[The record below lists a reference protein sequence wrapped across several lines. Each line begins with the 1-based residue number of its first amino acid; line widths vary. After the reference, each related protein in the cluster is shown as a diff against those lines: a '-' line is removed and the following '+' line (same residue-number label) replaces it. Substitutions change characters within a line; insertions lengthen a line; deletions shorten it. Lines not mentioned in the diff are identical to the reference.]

1 MTKIKNFI
9 MFLFTIIVIFVL
21 YMNSDK
27 IINSLKDYL
36 NGFLYTK
43 PTLIIKDGNK
53 YMKNDTYNY
62 VKDSEDFIP
71 YNYQDLLNIYY
82 STLNRGWDEFTFYC
96 PTEYTNCINDV
107 NIISNDKVLLS
118 NINDFI
124 NPFNSY
130 STIKTLYDETG
141 EVTISVTHLY
151 NKYEIQQ
158 LNKDIDEMI
167 SNNINDYMNDEEKIR
182 TLHDYIINNTKYDTQ
197 RADFDD
203 SPYDSARINGLLYDH
218 YAICSGYADTMA
230 VILDKLNIK
239 NYKVSSDNHVWNAV
253 YLNGKWLH
261 LDLTW
266 DDPITTSG
274 KDILDDSY
282 FLIDTNTLI
291 NTDKDNDDGN
301 VIDDHAFDL
310 NVFSELK

>member
-21 YMNSDK
+21 YINSDK
-27 IINSLKDYL
+27 IINSLSSYL
-36 NGFLYTK
+36 DEFLNSK

-53 YMKNDTYNY
+53 YMKNDKYNY
-62 VKDSEDFIP
+62 VWDSEDFIP

-82 STLNRGWDEFTFYC
+82 STLNRGWNEFTFYC
-96 PTEYTNCINDV
+96 PPEYTDCVSDV
-107 NIISNDKVLLS
+107 NSISNDTVLLS
-118 NINDFI
+118 NINDYVS
-124 NPFNSY
+124 PFNSY
-130 STIKTLYDETG
+130 STIKTLYDDTG

-151 NKYEIQQ
+151 DEYEKQQ

-167 SNNINDYMNDEEKIR
+167 NNNINDYMNDIEKIR
-182 TLHDYIINNTKYDTQ
+182 AIHDYIINNTKYDTL
-197 RADFDD
+197 RADTDD

-230 VILDKLNIK
+230 VVLDKLGIK
-239 NYKVSSDNHVWNAV
+239 NFKVSSKNHVWNAV
-253 YLNGKWLH
+253 YIDGNWLH

-274 KDILDDSY
+274 KDVLDDSY
-282 FLIDTNTLI
+282 FLVDTDTLI
-291 NTDKDNDDGN
+291 STDKESEDND
-301 VIDDHAFDL
+301 VIDDHTYDL
-310 NVFSELK
+310 KVFSELK